1 VEPAPN
7 EAAKGPEGIDLR
19 SVVGKMDVILGSFT
33 IDDDQ
38 ISLAELVRRTGL
50 PKTTLHRICQ
60 VLTTGAFLERVDGQY
75 RLGLRLFELGQ
86 RVPRQRI
93 LRDAARPHM
102 QRLLYQTKSVTHLV
116 ILDGLDAL
124 VIERLSPFTLPT
136 RHTQIAGR
144 MPLHCTAAGKALLA
158 FSPPALAVEVM
169 REGLQRRTPRTI
181 TSALHFTRALERARA
196 TGIASEVEEMHVGY
210 LAVGAPILS
219 PEGTAIA
226 ALSVTAPVHN
236 WKVEQLST
244 IVREAA
250 TVVSGALHGS
260 LS

>member
-1 VEPAPN
+1 VQPAPN
-7 EAAKGPEGIDLR
+7 EVAKGPEGIDLR

-33 IDDDQ
+33 IEDDQ

-158 FSPPALAVEVM
+158 FSPPALTVEVM

-250 TVVSGALHGS
+250 TIVSGALHGS
-260 LS
+260 LD

>member
-1 VEPAPN
+1 VEPELKEPGR
-7 EAAKGPEGIDLR
+7 GPDGIDLR
-19 SVVGKMDVILGSFT
+19 SVVGKIDIILAGFT

-38 ISLAELVRRTGL
+38 VSLAELVRRTGL

-60 VLTTGAFLERVDGQY
+60 VLTAGGFLERADGQY

-124 VIERLSPFTLPT
+124 VIERLTPFTQPT

-158 FSPPALAVEVM
+158 FSPPSLATEVL

-181 TSALHFTRALERARA
+181 TSALHFSRTLEKARA
-196 TGIASEVEEMHVGY
+196 TGIATEVEEMHVGY
-210 LAVGAPILS
+210 LAVGAPVLS

-236 WKVEQLST
+236 WRVEQLTT
-244 IVREAA
+244 IVRDAA
-250 TVVSGALHGS
+250 ISVGKALRGPEG
-260 LS
+260 

>member
-1 VEPAPN
+1 MA
-7 EAAKGPEGIDLR
+7 EAMNDSAKAAEGIDLR
-19 SVVGKMDVILGSFT
+19 SVVGKMDVILAAFT

-38 ISLAELVRRTGL
+38 VSLADLVRRTGL

-60 VLTTGAFLERVDGQY
+60 VLTTGGFLERVDGRY

-102 QRLLYQTKSVTHLV
+102 QGLLYRTQSVTHLA
-116 ILDGLDAL
+116 ILDGVDAL
-124 VIERLSPFTLPT
+124 VIERLSPFRIPT

-144 MPLHCTAAGKALLA
+144 MPLYCTAAGKALLA
-158 FSPPALAVEVM
+158 FSPPSLAVEVM
-169 REGLQRRTPRTI
+169 REGFQRRTPRTI
-181 TSALHFTRALERARA
+181 TTALHFTRALERARA

-210 LAVGAPILS
+210 LAVGAPILG

-226 ALSVTAPVHN
+226 ALAVTAPVHN
-236 WKVEQLST
+236 WKVEQLSP

-250 TVVSGALHGS
+250 TAVSAALQS
-260 LS
+260 SPA